1 MTGAGEAA
9 RSSLSGGFEVGVPT
23 QGLYAN
29 KYMPSAS
36 ENVSKIWGKHTLKA
50 GVFWERIRNAQPA
63 NNTTQG
69 QLNVNG
75 GSSNTMGNPYLDMLL
90 ANLNS
95 YTETSF
101 NRINDI
107 YYNTYEGCIQ
117 DSWKVNRRLTIEL

>member
-63 NNTTQG
+63 NNSTQG
-69 QLNVNG
+69 QLNVNVG
-75 GSSNTMGNPYLDMLL
+75 NSNTVGNPNADMQLGT
-90 ANLNS
+90 LNS
-95 YTETSF
+95 DTETSS
-101 NRINDI
+101 NRVNGIFD
-107 YYNTYEGCIQ
+107 NT
-117 DSWKVNRRLTIEL
+117 